1 MNVCENS
8 DSTPKEGVPH
18 DLELYLKLASF
29 VKSVTVVWKSERTN
43 CTLICSLIFS
53 CDNFDPF

>member
-18 DLELYLKLASF
+18 DLELFLKLASF
-29 VKSVTVVWKSERTN
+29 VKSVTVVWKSEGFQTVR
-43 CTLICSLIFS
+43 
-53 CDNFDPF
+53 